1 MFGAMPMAEAG
12 RARADEAPRND
23 RTSAIAFVT
32 DAQCDAALR
41 DGLGDV
47 LPAPIE
53 LRRGGIRAAIAAQ
66 QKAPNPR
73 VLVVDV
79 SGESEPLQVLS
90 RLSLVVEPDTCV
102 LVIGETSDLTLYREI
117 THGLGVGEYLAKPLT
132 RDMVARFFGP
142 LVRGQSP
149 GAEVMLGGKFIT
161 VTGARGGVGA
171 SVIAASLAW
180 HFAMTARRHTVLLDG
195 DLYRGTAA
203 LLLQADPGEGLRKAL
218 ESPERIDMLLA
229 ERAAQPVADRLHVL
243 SSQDSFDYAV
253 QYAPG
258 AADRMLAALRRRY
271 NLVVADVP
279 WQPDPFS
286 RDLLAAAGRRVIVLT
301 PTLPGLRDTLRLLAL
316 PGASNTIVAL
326 NRLGMPG
333 GLKRQQV
340 EDALRRPPDVVIPDL
355 PRQVAA
361 AVTMGEPASRQG
373 GAFRAGIAALLRQL
387 DHGREAEAGPSGIAA
402 RPKPHWRL
410 FGPAR

>member
-1 MFGAMPMAEAG
+1 MSATGALA
-12 RARADEAPRND
+12 APATPRTVDPARND
-23 RTSAIAFVT
+23 RPAAIAFVT
-32 DAQCDAALR
+32 DAQCEAALR
-41 DGLGDV
+41 DGLADV
-47 LPAPIE
+47 LAEPIE

-66 QKAPNPR
+66 QKSPNPR

-79 SGESEPLQVLS
+79 SSEEEPLRMLS
-90 RLSLVVEPDTCV
+90 NLSLVVEPDTCV
-102 LVIGETSDLTLYREI
+102 LAIGEANELALYREI

-132 RDMVARFFGP
+132 RDSVARFFGP

-149 GAEVMLGGKFIT
+149 EAELVTGGQFIT

-180 HFAMTARRHTVLLDG
+180 QFAVVVRRHTVLLDG

-203 LLLQADPGEGLRKAL
+203 LLLQAEPGEGLRKVL
-218 ESPERIDMLLA
+218 EAPERIDMLLA
-229 ERAAQPVADRLHVL
+229 ERAAQPVGDRLHVL
-243 SSQDSFDYAV
+243 SSQDPLGRLT

-258 AADRMLAALRRRY
+258 AAEQMLAALRRRY
-271 NLVVADVP
+271 NVVIGDAP
-279 WQPDPFS
+279 WQPDPFC
-286 RDLLAAAGRRVIVLT
+286 RDLLAAAGRRVVVLT

-316 PGASNTIVAL
+316 PGASTAIVVL

-340 EDALRRPPDVVIPDL
+340 EEALRRPPDVVIPDL

-361 AVTMGEPASRQG
+361 AVTMGEPASRHG
-373 GAFRAGIAALLRQL
+373 RAFRAGIETLLRQL
-387 DHGREAEAGPSGIAA
+387 DQLRQLETSPPGADA
-402 RPKPHWRL
+402 RPRRRWRL
-410 FGPAR
+410 FGFPR

>member
-1 MFGAMPMAEAG
+1 MSATASFPDTGRFRAG
-12 RARADEAPRND
+12 ELPRND
-23 RTSAIAFVT
+23 RTSAVAFVA
-32 DAQCDAALR
+32 DAQSDAPLR

-47 LPAPIE
+47 LPEPIE

-79 SGESEPLQVLS
+79 SGEDEPLRMLS
-90 RLSLVVEPDTCV
+90 TLSLVVEPDTCV
-102 LVIGETSDLTLYREI
+102 LVIGDTSDLTLYREI

-149 GAEVMLGGKFIT
+149 GAGLVLGGQVVT

-180 HFAMTARRHTVLLDG
+180 QFAMVARRHTVLLDG
-195 DLYRGTAA
+195 DLHRGTAA
-203 LLLQADPGEGLRKAL
+203 LLLQADPGEGLRNVL
-218 ESPERIDMLLA
+218 ESPERIDVLLA

-243 SSQDSFDYAV
+243 SSQDPFDYAV

-258 AADRMLAALRRRY
+258 AAEQMLAALRRRY
-271 NLVVADVP
+271 NFIVADVP
-279 WQPDPFS
+279 WQPTPFC
-286 RDLLAAAGRRVIVLT
+286 RDLLTTAGRRVVVLT

-316 PGASNTIVAL
+316 PGSSNTIVVL

-333 GLKRQQV
+333 GLKRQKIQ
-340 EDALRRPPDVVIPDL
+340 DALRRPPDVIIPDL

-361 AVTMGEPASRQG
+361 AVTMGEPAAQKA
-373 GAFRAGIAALLRQL
+373 GAFKTGIEALLRQL
-387 DHGREAEAGPSGIAA
+387 DQLREADAGVLGTVPKS
-402 RPKPHWRL
+402 RPRWRL
-410 FGPAR
+410 FGLPR